1 MKYYLKNKMSY
12 LKFKNNFASDGDDDG
27 TFWPGVIEVPS
38 ETEVHYEEESNN
50 QFIKNNPRIIT
61 GIILLLVL
69 SLFLISKLSAFILL
83 LLLSLICSKEW
94 FDIFEYDIYIPYT
107 LLIYSP
113 IAPLLILYFYDI
125 SKIHYSYFIFPIGLI
140 IYTGTFINYG
150 IYDKFGSVLIFH
162 TWFSLGVVSIAYIL
176 IEFNILFTYFAI
188 LSIAISD
195 IAAYEGGR
203 RIGKKKLLESIS
215 PNKTV
220 EGLIFGLFFGTIFM
234 TINISINLDTNL
246 LLTIFISLLFILFG
260 VVGDLFMSRI
270 KRSIGIKDSSDTLPG
285 HGGFLDRVD
294 SYLLSFA
301 FLMLVTEFS
310 LLYI

>member
-1 MKYYLKNKMSY
+1 MIFYLKNKMNF
-12 LKFKNNFASDGDDDG
+12 LKFNNKYLSDDDG
-27 TFWPGVIEVPS
+27 TFWPGVIETPS
-38 ETEVHYEEESNN
+38 EAEVHYEDENKN

-61 GIILLLVL
+61 GLILFIVL
-69 SLFLISKLSAFILL
+69 SLFFISKLSAFILL
-83 LLLSLICSKEW
+83 IIVSLICSKEW
-94 FDIFEYDIYIPYT
+94 SDIFEYDLYIPYT

-113 IAPLLILYFYDI
+113 LAPLLILYFYDV

-150 IYDKFGSVLIFH
+150 IYDKFGSALIFH

-176 IEFNILFTYFAI
+176 IEFNILFTYLAI
-188 LSIAISD
+188 LSIAVSD
-195 IAAYEGGR
+195 IAAYEAGR
-203 RIGKKKLLESIS
+203 RIGKRKLIESIS
-215 PNKTV
+215 PNKTF
-220 EGLIFGLFFGTIFM
+220 EGLIFGLFFGSIFM
-234 TINISINLDTNL
+234 VINISINLD
-246 LLTIFISLLFILFG
+246 ISLLVTLLISILFILFG

-301 FLMLVTEFS
+301 FLLLVTEFS
-310 LLYI
+310 FLNI

>member
-1 MKYYLKNKMSY
+1 MNF
-12 LKFKNNFASDGDDDG
+12 LKFKKYFVSDEDG

-38 ETEVHYEEESNN
+38 EAEVQYEEAENN

-69 SLFLISKLSAFILL
+69 SLFFISKLSAFILL
-83 LLLSLICSKEW
+83 LLVSLICSKEW
-94 FDIFEYDIYIPYT
+94 FDIFEYDLYIPYT
-107 LLIYSP
+107 ILIYSP
-113 IAPLLILYFYDI
+113 IAPLLIIYFYDI

-176 IEFNILFTYFAI
+176 IEYNILFTYLAI

-195 IAAYEGGR
+195 IAAYEAGR
-203 RIGKKKLLESIS
+203 RIGKRKLIESIS

-220 EGLIFGLFFGTIFM
+220 EGLISGLVFGSIFM
-234 TINISINLDTNL
+234 GINISINLDE
-246 LLTIFISLLFILFG
+246 SLLVTILISFMFILFG
-260 VVGDLFMSRI
+260 VIGDLFMSRI
-270 KRSIGIKDSSDTLPG
+270 KRSIGIKDSSDSLPG
-285 HGGFLDRVD
+285 HGGFLDRID

-301 FLMLVTEFS
+301 FLLLVSEFS
-310 LLYI
+310 FLSF

>member
-1 MKYYLKNKMSY
+1 MIFYQKNKMNY
-12 LKFKNNFASDGDDDG
+12 LKFKKYFVSDEDG

-38 ETEVHYEEESNN
+38 EAEVQYEEEANN
-50 QFIKNNPRIIT
+50 QFIKNNPRVIT
-61 GIILLLVL
+61 GVILLLVL
-69 SLFLISKLSAFILL
+69 SLFFISKLSAFVLL
-83 LLLSLICSKEW
+83 LLVSLICSKEW
-94 FDIFEYDIYIPYT
+94 FDIFEYDLYIPYT

-125 SKIHYSYFIFPIGLI
+125 SKIHYSFFIFPIGII

-176 IEFNILFTYFAI
+176 IEYNVLFTYLAI

-195 IAAYEGGR
+195 IAAYEAGR
-203 RIGKKKLLESIS
+203 RIGKRKLIESIS

-234 TINISINLDTNL
+234 GINMSINLDTSVL
-246 LLTIFISLLFILFG
+246 VTILISFIFILLIPSILPNN
-260 VVGDLFMSRI
+260 DKKMS
-270 KRSIGIKDSSDTLPG
+270 
-285 HGGFLDRVD
+285 
-294 SYLLSFA
+294 
-301 FLMLVTEFS
+301 FS
-310 LLYI
+310 EIIFFFEIL

>member
-1 MKYYLKNKMSY
+1 MNF
-12 LKFKNNFASDGDDDG
+12 LKFKKYFVSDEDG
-27 TFWPGVIEVPS
+27 TFWPGVIEVP
-38 ETEVHYEEESNN
+38 TEIEVEYEEAENN

-61 GIILLLVL
+61 GVILLLVL
-69 SLFLISKLSAFILL
+69 SLFFISKLSAFILL
-83 LLLSLICSKEW
+83 LLVSLICSKEW
-94 FDIFEYDIYIPYT
+94 FDIFEYDLYIPYT
-107 LLIYSP
+107 ILIYSP
-113 IAPLLILYFYDI
+113 IAPLLIIYFYDI

-176 IEFNILFTYFAI
+176 IEYNILFTYLAI

-195 IAAYEGGR
+195 IAAYEAGR
-203 RIGKKKLLESIS
+203 RIGKRKLIESIS

-220 EGLIFGLFFGTIFM
+220 EGLIFGLVFGSIFM
-234 TINISINLDTNL
+234 GINISINLDE
-246 LLTIFISLLFILFG
+246 SLLVTILISFIFILFG
-260 VVGDLFMSRI
+260 VIGDLFMSRI
-270 KRSIGIKDSSDTLPG
+270 KRSIGIKDSSDSLPG

-301 FLMLVTEFS
+301 FLLLVSEFS
-310 LLYI
+310 FLSI

>member
-1 MKYYLKNKMSY
+1 MTFYLKNKMNF
-12 LKFKNNFASDGDDDG
+12 LKFKNYFVSDEDG

-38 ETEVHYEEESNN
+38 EAEVQYEEAENN

-61 GIILLLVL
+61 GVILLLVL
-69 SLFLISKLSAFILL
+69 SLFFISKLSAFILL
-83 LLLSLICSKEW
+83 LLVSLICTKEW
-94 FDIFEYDIYIPYT
+94 FDIFEYDLYIPYT

-113 IAPLLILYFYDI
+113 IAPLLIIYFYDI

-150 IYDKFGSVLIFH
+150 IYDKIGSVLIFH

-176 IEFNILFTYFAI
+176 IEYNILFTYLAI

-195 IAAYEGGR
+195 IAAYEAGR
-203 RIGKKKLLESIS
+203 RIGKRKLIESIS

-220 EGLIFGLFFGTIFM
+220 EGLIFGLVFGSIFM
-234 TINISINLDTNL
+234 GINISINLDE
-246 LLTIFISLLFILFG
+246 SLLVTILISFVFILFG
-260 VVGDLFMSRI
+260 VIGDLFMSRI
-270 KRSIGIKDSSDTLPG
+270 KRSIGIKDSSDSLPG

-301 FLMLVTEFS
+301 FLLLVSEFS
-310 LLYI
+310 FLSI

>member
-1 MKYYLKNKMSY
+1 
-12 LKFKNNFASDGDDDG
+12 LKFKNYFVSDEDG
-27 TFWPGVIEVPS
+27 TFWPGVIEIPS
-38 ETEVHYEEESNN
+38 ENEDQYEEETNN

-61 GIILLLVL
+61 GVILLLVL
-69 SLFLISKLSAFILL
+69 SLFFISKLTAFILL

-94 FDIFEYDIYIPYT
+94 FDIFEYDLFIPYT

-113 IAPLLILYFYDI
+113 IAPLLIIYFYDI

-150 IYDKFGSVLIFH
+150 IYEKYGSVLIFH

-176 IEFNILFTYFAI
+176 IEYNILFTYLAI

-195 IAAYEGGR
+195 IAAYEAGR
-203 RIGKKKLLESIS
+203 RIGKRKLIESIS

-220 EGLIFGLFFGTIFM
+220 EGLLFGLVFGTLFM
-234 TINISINLDTNL
+234 GINISMNLET
-246 LLTIFISLLFILFG
+246 SLLVTIIISFLFVLFG
-260 VVGDLFMSRI
+260 VLGDLFMSRI

-301 FLMLVTEFS
+301 FLLLVSEFS
-310 LLYI
+310 FLSI

>member
-1 MKYYLKNKMSY
+1 MNF
-12 LKFKNNFASDGDDDG
+12 LKFKNYFVSDEDG

-38 ETEVHYEEESNN
+38 EAEVQYEEAENN

-61 GIILLLVL
+61 GVILLLVL
-69 SLFLISKLSAFILL
+69 SLFFISKLSAFILL
-83 LLLSLICSKEW
+83 LLVSLICSKEW
-94 FDIFEYDIYIPYT
+94 FDIFEYDLYIPYT

-113 IAPLLILYFYDI
+113 IAPLLIIYFYDI

-176 IEFNILFTYFAI
+176 IAYNILFTYLAI

-195 IAAYEGGR
+195 IAAYEAGR
-203 RIGKKKLLESIS
+203 RIGKRKLIESIS

-220 EGLIFGLFFGTIFM
+220 EGLIFGLVFGSIFM
-234 TINISINLDTNL
+234 GINISINLDE
-246 LLTIFISLLFILFG
+246 SLLVTILISFVFILFG
-260 VVGDLFMSRI
+260 VIGDLFMSRI
-270 KRSIGIKDSSDTLPG
+270 KRSIGIKDSSDSLPG

-301 FLMLVTEFS
+301 FLLLVSEFS
-310 LLYI
+310 FLSI

>member
-1 MKYYLKNKMSY
+1 MTFYLKNKMNF
-12 LKFKNNFASDGDDDG
+12 LKFKNYFVSDEDG

-38 ETEVHYEEESNN
+38 EAEVQYEEAENN

-61 GIILLLVL
+61 GVILLLVL
-69 SLFLISKLSAFILL
+69 SLFFISKLSAFILL
-83 LLLSLICSKEW
+83 LLVSLICTKEW
-94 FDIFEYDIYIPYT
+94 FDIFEYDLYVPYT

-113 IAPLLILYFYDI
+113 IAPLLIIYFYDI

-176 IEFNILFTYFAI
+176 IEYNILFTYLAI

-195 IAAYEGGR
+195 IAAYEAGR
-203 RIGKKKLLESIS
+203 RIGKRKLIESIS

-220 EGLIFGLFFGTIFM
+220 EGLIFGLVFGSIFM
-234 TINISINLDTNL
+234 GINISINLDE
-246 LLTIFISLLFILFG
+246 SLLVTILMSFVFILFG
-260 VVGDLFMSRI
+260 VIGDLFMSRI
-270 KRSIGIKDSSDTLPG
+270 KRSIGIKDSSDSLPG

-301 FLMLVTEFS
+301 FLLLVSEFS
-310 LLYI
+310 FLSI

>member
-1 MKYYLKNKMSY
+1 MTFYLKNKMNF
-12 LKFKNNFASDGDDDG
+12 LKFKKYFVSDEDG
-27 TFWPGVIEVPS
+27 TFWPGVIEVPPDA
-38 ETEVHYEEESNN
+38 EVQHEEADNN

-61 GIILLLVL
+61 GIILLLIL
-69 SLFLISKLSAFILL
+69 SLFFISKLSAFILL
-83 LLLSLICSKEW
+83 LLVSLICSKEW
-94 FDIFEYDIYIPYT
+94 FDIFEYDLYIPYT
-107 LLIYSP
+107 ILIYSP
-113 IAPLLILYFYDI
+113 IAPLLIIYFYDI

-176 IEFNILFTYFAI
+176 IEYNILFTYLAI

-195 IAAYEGGR
+195 IAAYEAGR
-203 RIGKKKLLESIS
+203 RIGKRKLIESIS

-220 EGLIFGLFFGTIFM
+220 EGLIFGLVFGSIFM
-234 TINISINLDTNL
+234 GINISINLDE
-246 LLTIFISLLFILFG
+246 SLLVTILISFIFILFG
-260 VVGDLFMSRI
+260 VIGDLFMSRI
-270 KRSIGIKDSSDTLPG
+270 KRSIGIKDSSDSLPG

-301 FLMLVTEFS
+301 FLLLVSEFS
-310 LLYI
+310 FLSI

>member
-1 MKYYLKNKMSY
+1 MNF
-12 LKFKNNFASDGDDDG
+12 LKFKNYFASDEDG
-27 TFWPGVIEVPS
+27 SFWPGVIEVPS
-38 ETEVHYEEESNN
+38 EAEFEHEEETKN

-61 GIILLLVL
+61 GVILLLIL
-69 SLFLISKLSAFILL
+69 SLFFINKLSAFILL
-83 LLLSLICSKEW
+83 LLISLICSKEW
-94 FDIFEYDIYIPYT
+94 FDIFEYHLYIPYA

-113 IAPLLILYFYDI
+113 IAPLLIIYFYDI
-125 SKIHYSYFIFPIGLI
+125 TKIHYSYFIFPIGLI

-150 IYDKFGSVLIFH
+150 IYDKFGSVFIFH

-176 IEFNILFTYFAI
+176 IEYNILFTYLAI

-195 IAAYEGGR
+195 IAAYEAGR
-203 RIGKKKLLESIS
+203 RIGKRKLIESIS

-220 EGLIFGLFFGTIFM
+220 EGLIFGLLFGTIFM
-234 TINISINLDTNL
+234 GINMSINLDTSVL
-246 LLTIFISLLFILFG
+246 VTILISFMFILFG
-260 VVGDLFMSRI
+260 VLGDLFMSRI

-301 FLMLVTEFS
+301 FLLLVSEFS
-310 LLYI
+310 FISI

>member
-1 MKYYLKNKMSY
+1 MIFYQKNKMNY
-12 LKFKNNFASDGDDDG
+12 LKFKKYFVSDEDG

-38 ETEVHYEEESNN
+38 EAEVQYEEEANN
-50 QFIKNNPRIIT
+50 QFIKNNPRVIT
-61 GIILLLVL
+61 GVILLLVL
-69 SLFLISKLSAFILL
+69 SLFFISKLSAFVLL
-83 LLLSLICSKEW
+83 LLVSLICSKEW
-94 FDIFEYDIYIPYT
+94 FDIFEYDLYIPYT

-125 SKIHYSYFIFPIGLI
+125 SKIHYSFFIFPIGII

-176 IEFNILFTYFAI
+176 IEYNVLFTYLAI

-195 IAAYEGGR
+195 IAAYEAGR
-203 RIGKKKLLESIS
+203 RIGKRKLIESIS
-215 PNKTV
+215 PNKTI
-220 EGLIFGLFFGTIFM
+220 EGLVFGLVFGTIFM
-234 TINISINLDTNL
+234 SINISINLDTNL
-246 LLTIFISLLFILFG
+246 FVTILISFLFILFG
-260 VVGDLFMSRI
+260 VAGDLFMSRI

-301 FLMLVTEFS
+301 FLLLVSEFS
-310 LLYI
+310 FLSI

>member
-1 MKYYLKNKMSY
+1 MNF
-12 LKFKNNFASDGDDDG
+12 LKFNNKYLSDDDG
-27 TFWPGVIEVPS
+27 TFWPGVIETPS
-38 ETEVHYEEESNN
+38 EAEVHYEDENKN

-61 GIILLLVL
+61 GLILFIVL
-69 SLFLISKLSAFILL
+69 SLFFISKLSAFILL
-83 LLLSLICSKEW
+83 IIVSLICSKEW
-94 FDIFEYDIYIPYT
+94 SDIFEYDLYIPYT

-113 IAPLLILYFYDI
+113 LAPLLILYFYDV

-150 IYDKFGSVLIFH
+150 IYDKFGSALIFH

-176 IEFNILFTYFAI
+176 IEFNILFTYLAI
-188 LSIAISD
+188 LSIAVSD
-195 IAAYEGGR
+195 IAAYEAGR
-203 RIGKKKLLESIS
+203 RIGKRKLIESIS
-215 PNKTV
+215 PNKTF
-220 EGLIFGLFFGTIFM
+220 EGLIFGLFFGSIFM
-234 TINISINLDTNL
+234 VINISINLD
-246 LLTIFISLLFILFG
+246 ISLLVTLLISILFILFG

-301 FLMLVTEFS
+301 FLLLVTEFS
-310 LLYI
+310 FLNI

>member
-1 MKYYLKNKMSY
+1 MNF
-12 LKFKNNFASDGDDDG
+12 LKFKKYFVSDEDG
-27 TFWPGVIEVPS
+27 TFWPGVIEIPS
-38 ETEVHYEEESNN
+38 EAEVEYQEEANN
-50 QFIKNNPRIIT
+50 QFIKNNPRTIT
-61 GIILLLVL
+61 GLILLLVL
-69 SLFLISKLSAFILL
+69 SLFFISKLSAFILL
-83 LLLSLICSKEW
+83 LLVSLICSKEW
-94 FDIFEYDIYIPYT
+94 FDIFEYDLYIPYT

-113 IAPLLILYFYDI
+113 IAPLLVIYFYDI
-125 SKIHYSYFIFPIGLI
+125 SKIHYSFFIFPIGLI

-176 IEFNILFTYFAI
+176 IEYNILFTYLAI

-195 IAAYEGGR
+195 IAAYEAGR
-203 RIGKKKLLESIS
+203 RIGKIKLIESIS

-220 EGLIFGLFFGTIFM
+220 EGLIFGLVFGTLFM
-234 TINISINLDTNL
+234 SINISINLET
-246 LLTIFISLLFILFG
+246 SLLVTIIISFLFVLFG
-260 VVGDLFMSRI
+260 VLGDLFMSRI

-301 FLMLVTEFS
+301 FLLLVSELSFLS
-310 LLYI
+310 I

>member
-1 MKYYLKNKMSY
+1 MNF
-12 LKFKNNFASDGDDDG
+12 LKFKKYFVSDEDG

-38 ETEVHYEEESNN
+38 EIEVEYEEAENN

-61 GIILLLVL
+61 GVILLLVL
-69 SLFLISKLSAFILL
+69 SLFFISKLSAFILL
-83 LLLSLICSKEW
+83 LFVSLICSKEW
-94 FDIFEYDIYIPYT
+94 FDIFEYDLYIPYT
-107 LLIYSP
+107 ILIYSP
-113 IAPLLILYFYDI
+113 IAPLLIIYFYDI

-176 IEFNILFTYFAI
+176 IEYNILFTYLAI

-195 IAAYEGGR
+195 IAAYEAGR
-203 RIGKKKLLESIS
+203 RIGKRKLIESIS

-220 EGLIFGLFFGTIFM
+220 EGLIFGLVFGSIFM
-234 TINISINLDTNL
+234 GINISINLDE
-246 LLTIFISLLFILFG
+246 SLLVTILISFIFILFG
-260 VVGDLFMSRI
+260 VIGDLFMSRI
-270 KRSIGIKDSSDTLPG
+270 KRSIGIKDSSDSLPG
-285 HGGFLDRVD
+285 HGGFLDRID

-301 FLMLVTEFS
+301 FLLLVSEFS
-310 LLYI
+310 FLSI